1 MDGCKADKSRK
12 KARVLTKKRHS
23 ASLYQIEDVDAMFEA
38 MRYALRDV
46 GDVVLPLVSTP
57 ETILQQMQTSFQ
69 YEFPHLQ
76 LHVTPRLES

>member
-1 MDGCKADKSRK
+1 MP
-12 KARVLTKKRHS
+12 ARRQRH
-23 ASLYQIEDVDAMFEA
+23 LEKE
-38 MRYALRDV
+38 R
-46 GDVVLPLVSTP
+46 LVSTP